1 MTEYIPS
8 QSLIKFRERMA
19 RSPMLSSF
27 GGGSLRGFNPGVVG
41 AAYPENWGEYSTAG
55 GSNVPSH
62 NYAPSAST
70 GWGYGT
76 SVADVKVWK
85 GDVDWVFYGVGGGG
99 ISTGSQSA
107 RIRIYDLGSSLG
119 SSGSLVYDEDGFSYA
134 VSTFYSY
141 ELGDG
146 GNGNGGTLPLLTAG
160 NYYQVEQTYS
170 STGGGGHWGTN
181 NNTSQ
186 TAQGVTVTTHN
197 FNTIQTSG
205 YTDNGTSTTSGQQF
219 WLAAAAADY
228 FT

>member
-41 AAYPENWGEYSTAG
+41 GAILSWGAYSDAG

-62 NYAPSAST
+62 NYAPSASN

-76 SVADVKVWK
+76 SVTDAKVWK
-85 GDVDWVFYGVGGGG
+85 GDVDWVLYGVGGGG
-99 ISTGSQSA
+99 VSSGTQNA
-107 RIRIYDLGSSLG
+107 RIRIYDLGSSNG
-119 SSGSLVYDEDGFSYA
+119 GYGTKVYDEDGFTYA

-146 GNGNGGTLPLLTAG
+146 GNGNGGTLPVLTAG

-170 STGGGGHWGTN
+170 STGGNGHYGGS

-186 TAQGVTVTTHN
+186 TAQGVQVTAHSFVN
-197 FNTIQTSG
+197 IQTSG
-205 YTDNGTSTTSGQQF
+205 YSSNGTSDTQGQQF

-228 FT
+228 FD